1 MENLYQFHTRA
12 LCLHLVK
19 GGTDFLSLWLGLGP
33 LSTETDKSAIVI
45 YWLVVSTPLKN
56 ISQQLG
62 LFFPLYRKMKNVPNH
77 QPVYKFI
84 CVKHLQ
90 RSGRASLVTRT
101 GSPEQGVS
109 GVSAQ
114 TLRQFL
120 RKPSVLQLY
129 RFYSFDTHKR
139 RPLNSL
145 NYITVDPKQWV
156 DSRSVLRNRNRVKNT
171 RKHYT
176 RTPNSTLFGENAK

>member
-62 LFFPLYRKMKNVPNH
+62 LFFPIYRKIKNVPNH

-84 CVKHLQ
+84 CVEHLQ

-129 RFYSFDTHKR
+129 RFYSFDTHKLPTKLHHR
-139 RPLNSL
+139 RPQ
-145 NYITVDPKQWV
+145 TVSGFKKCFEEQEQGQKHDKT
-156 DSRSVLRNRNRVKNT
+156 LYKN
-171 RKHYT
+171 
-176 RTPNSTLFGENAK
+176 P